1 MKKMYFENQDQEDF
15 EVQMD
20 DEDEIEE
27 EIVPIS
33 LHCGT
38 HFDHNDKSGA
48 AGTLVS

>member
-1 MKKMYFENQDQEDF
+1 MKKMYLENQDQEGF
-15 EVQMD
+15 EDRMD

-27 EIVPIS
+27 EIVPIN

-48 AGTLVS
+48 TGTLVS